1 MLHSLPEAR
10 FCVLASSSSGNC
22 SAIVLARGTQRRL
35 ILVDAGLS
43 PRRTRRTLADLACA
57 DVPLAGIVLTHL
69 DRDHWNMGWVKGVP
83 EGVPVFVHKQHRRR
97 ARECGVFEH
106 RVVVFEDEVAF
117 DLEVVARASLHNHDD
132 LGAVSLRFEFEELGR
147 SLAYITDCGRAS
159 EAVVDHA
166 RGVDV
171 LAIESNYCP
180 ELEMSS
186 PRPWHL
192 KRRVMGGHGHLSNE
206 QCAEAVRAI
215 QPREHVVLLHLSREC
230 NRPEL
235 ARSYHGNSD
244 YRLTVARHDGPTEW
258 IDLKPRGVPIIRS
271 RVAKPTQA
279 QGMLW

>member
-1 MLHSLPEAR
+1 MQVAPSHAR
-10 FCVLASSSSGNC
+10 FCVLASSSGGNC
-22 SAIVLARGTQRRL
+22 SVIVLNSGGERRL

-43 PRRTRRTLADLACA
+43 PRRTRRTLAELACA
-57 DVPLAGIVLTHL
+57 DVPIAGILLTHL
-69 DRDHWNMGWVKGVP
+69 DSDHWHTGWVKGVP
-83 EGVPVFVHKQHRRR
+83 EGVPVFVHKRHQRR

-106 RVVVFEDEVAF
+106 LVELFDEEVSLAPTLVV
-117 DLEVVARASLHNHDD
+117 RASLHNHDD

-147 SLAYITDCGRAS
+147 SLGYITDCGRAS

-215 QPREHVVLLHLSREC
+215 GPKEHVVLLHLSREC

-235 ARSYHGNSD
+235 ARSFHADAD
-244 YRLTVARHDGPTEW
+244 YGLTVARHDGPTEW
-258 IDLKPRGVPIIRS
+258 IALLPGGAPIVRTPLS
-271 RVAKPTQA
+271 KSSPA
-279 QGMLW
+279 QGVLW